1 LGKKKKNMSIYLEK
15 FQRKK
20 PLRANL
26 SEDLINNGKNIIRDR
41 NVKNIFNNN
50 NQSMFSSYDNDNNL
64 NKSNLNRSNDNSIL
78 SPNVSRFESE
88 IEKKVKN
95 ILSKNLIGRFKK
107 SPYVKEFY

>member
-1 LGKKKKNMSIYLEK
+1 MSIYLEK

-50 NQSMFSSYDNDNNL
+50 NQSMFSRYDNDNNL

-78 SPNVSRFESE
+78 SPNVSRFERE

>member
-1 LGKKKKNMSIYLEK
+1 
-15 FQRKK
+15 
-20 PLRANL
+20 
-26 SEDLINNGKNIIRDR
+26 
-41 NVKNIFNNN
+41 
-50 NQSMFSSYDNDNNL
+50 MFSSYDNDNNNL
-64 NKSNLNRSNDNSIL
+64 NQTNLNRSNDNSIL

>member
-1 LGKKKKNMSIYLEK
+1 MSIYLEK